1 VPDPFSAKSKA
12 FAKARMFGFG
22 RVFASA
28 VLHVLRQHPF
38 HEALRIA
45 HVAKA
50 KGSHGVIKKA
60 RVAYEGIG
68 RGYLADIVLE
78 IFGCNRHGRASRR
91 SREPPGHVVGDRKIS
106 REGAH
111 SVGMLTGGAILLR
124 LSGFRIGRLLDTLTK
139 KF

>member
-1 VPDPFSAKSKA
+1 
-12 FAKARMFGFG
+12 M
-22 RVFASA
+22 
-28 VLHVLRQHPF
+28 
-38 HEALRIA
+38 AL
-45 HVAKA
+45 
-50 KGSHGVIKKA
+50 IKKA
-60 RVAYEGIG
+60 HVAYEGIG

-91 SREPPGHVVGDRKIS
+91 SREPPGHVVVYRKIS

-111 SVGMLTGGAILLR
+111 SIGMLTGGAILLR